1 MKSRL
6 LLIPAILVTTAALA
20 DTSSAFS
27 DLQAQAAALLSRPN
41 TFVVGSVHTKSSASS
56 VESEWDGHARA
67 AALLSSSR
75 AEGPVTSVSVVQAS
89 AGPVDAH
96 EQAAALLSGSRTY
109 PESEQR
115 AQKTRVASGRF

>member
-6 LLIPAILVTTAALA
+6 LLIPAILVTTAAFA

-27 DLQAQAAALLSRPN
+27 DAQAQAAALLSRPQ
-41 TFVVGSVHTKSSASS
+41 TSVTGNVHSEWNPSP
-56 VESEWDGHARA
+56 VESRLDGHARA

-89 AGPVDAH
+89 AGRVDAH
-96 EQAAALLSGSRTY
+96 EQAAALLSGSRIY
-109 PESEQR
+109 PGSQ
-115 AQKTRVASGRF
+115 QRVASAPF